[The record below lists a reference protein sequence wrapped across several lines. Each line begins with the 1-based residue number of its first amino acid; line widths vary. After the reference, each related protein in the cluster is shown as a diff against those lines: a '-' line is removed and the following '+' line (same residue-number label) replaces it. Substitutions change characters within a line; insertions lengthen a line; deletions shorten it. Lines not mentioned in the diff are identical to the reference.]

1 MIPIAGTVRNAMKMV
16 QLDMQWQQKKM
27 NISAEKPKTY
37 TMEERQLQQYQ
48 KDVEEMRKS
57 RWIAALMNKI
67 QNGEPLTP
75 EEEAYLE
82 RNHPQALKEYE
93 DTRMERAAYKEELKK
108 CKSKEEAEQL
118 KMNKMNEFM
127 SAAKTVDSNPNIPKA
142 AKIGLME
149 RILRRLVG
157 IEEEHVKFTRSLR
170 YQKLPDKMEE
180 TALPVSDKTAEIIDR
195 TEDTPLRELMAQAD
209 SADAEEAFAQEEST
223 AVSFE
228 REEAVSER

>member
-75 EEEAYLE
+75 EEEAYPE
-82 RNHPQALKEYE
+82 RNYPQALKEYE

-209 SADAEEAFAQEEST
+209 SADAEEAFAQEESV

>member
-82 RNHPQALKEYE
+82 RNYPQALKEYE

-209 SADAEEAFAQEEST
+209 SADAEEAFAQEESV